1 MSLVMWTSTSF
12 LGTLTF
18 IKSTTLLPT
27 TTQFPNCFVNRS
39 ICNRRLYSSKAANA
53 TRTNRFRNWVRI
65 HVQPLSLSGD
75 NVPQPPLAP
84 PRSPRSPPVISY
96 GQVLEQAAQSL
107 QDLVLNADT
116 SSSPSQQQQSSSVR
130 LTIDFPPERSETRA
144 GTLVSRYE
152 NNLNFLS
159 ALASRLG
166 CDPSSCEQ
174 LGPPIEIRDNVNPQ
188 GGGEYITDDEC
199 MIGLRLASCP
209 LLDGRRVSLLLNA
222 GVDAAT
228 LKQIQKFD
236 DNDYKSVIVL
246 VNCALDRVSWFA
258 KIGFAKYLDS
268 FQTAYSLKSIAP
280 AGWLLKC
287 GTAPWTA
294 FVNAYNAEDAGAGA
308 AVVVQQFETRPSIVD
323 VEAKI
328 RLYVSSARSS

>member
-1 MSLVMWTSTSF
+1 MSLMMRTSTSF
-12 LGTLTF
+12 LDTTF
-18 IKSTTLLPT
+18 INSTALLPT
-27 TTQFPNCFVNRS
+27 IRQIPNSFVNNS
-39 ICNRRLYSSKAANA
+39 TCNRRLYSSKATNA
-53 TRTNRFRNWVRI
+53 ARINGFRTWDRI
-65 HVQPLSLSGD
+65 RVQPSCLSGD

-84 PRSPRSPPVISY
+84 PRTPRSPPVISY
-96 GQVLEQAAQSL
+96 AQVLEQAVQSI
-107 QDLVLNADT
+107 QDLVLNSDA
-116 SSSPSQQQQSSSVR
+116 SSSSSQQQSSSIR

-166 CDPSSCEQ
+166 CEPSSCEQ
-174 LGPPIEIRDNVNPQ
+174 LGPPVEIRDNVNPQ

-199 MIGLRLASCP
+199 MIGLQLTSCP
-209 LLDGRRVSLLLNA
+209 LLEGRCVSLLLNA

-236 DNDYKSVIVL
+236 DNDQKSVIVL

-287 GTAPWTA
+287 GSAPWTA
-294 FVNAYNAEDAGAGA
+294 FVNAEDAGAGT
-308 AVVVQQFETRPSIVD
+308 AVVVQQFETRPSVVD